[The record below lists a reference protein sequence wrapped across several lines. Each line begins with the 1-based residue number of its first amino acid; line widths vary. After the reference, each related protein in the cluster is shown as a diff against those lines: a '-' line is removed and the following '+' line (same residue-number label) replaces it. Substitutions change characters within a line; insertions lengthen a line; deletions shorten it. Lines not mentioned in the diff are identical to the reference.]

1 VTTRHTPSSTRKSR
15 LLQRQC
21 YVPEND
27 GDAQDR
33 TGLVYLIVKDGGRD
47 NPSAAYAEVPG
58 SGNARVEF
66 REGCHDCVLRVS
78 LGMRGGCEK
87 MDGCVRVRAMP
98 RGARTGMKCV
108 QRTSPDLAGAAPSG
122 GNTAL

>member
-1 VTTRHTPSSTRKSR
+1 MAHTQLHPANPGCYSAKVTYQT
-15 LLQRQC
+15 L
-21 YVPEND
+21 EDD

-33 TGLVYLIVKDGGRD
+33 IGLVHLIVKDGGRD

-87 MDGCVRVRAMP
+87 NGWVREGEGEA
-98 RGARTGMKCV
+98 
-108 QRTSPDLAGAAPSG
+108 QRC
-122 GNTAL
+122 